1 MTAHPSAV
9 NVSSEF
15 GQLERLMLHTPGPEV
30 ENMTPQNAQKA
41 LYSDILNLTRV
52 TKEYRRFQAVLERF
66 CETFEV
72 QTLLAQILTNTA
84 VKTDL
89 LARICTGEEKR
100 RLLVE
105 LQFAAPDEL
114 ARLLIEGVPQKM
126 DTLSAYLSK
135 ERFALPPLHNFFFMR
150 DASAAI
156 GERILIS
163 RMANQIRAREALIME
178 AIFRHHPKLKTET
191 LQLDPGGDATLEGGD
206 ILVAREDL
214 LLVGQSGRTSPQG
227 IDALLTHLKA
237 DKRPVHILVQELPY
251 KPESFIHLDMVFTLL
266 DRGTCMVYHP
276 LILKPNRF
284 LTIHITVDNGKVKIR
299 ETPNLITA
307 LADLGLDLMPISCGG
322 NADSTTQDREQWH
335 SGANFFCLGP
345 GQVIGYERNVHTLN
359 ELARHDFT
367 ILPAADLLSGKA
379 AAPPDGRWVIAIEGD
394 ELSRGGG
401 GCRCMTLPLKRR
413 SVDWD

>member
-1 MTAHPSAV
+1 MTHRSAV
-9 NVSSEF
+9 DVRSEI
-15 GQLERLMLHTPGPEV
+15 GKLETLMLHTPGPEV

-52 TKEYRRFQAVLERF
+52 TKEYRQFQAVLERF
-66 CETFEV
+66 SETLQV
-72 QTLLAQILTNTA
+72 RTLLAEILSDTA
-84 VKTDL
+84 VKTEL
-89 LARICTGEEKR
+89 LARICTGEEQR
-100 RLLVE
+100 DLLVE

-114 ARLLIEGVPQKM
+114 ARLLIEGVPLKM

-150 DASAAI
+150 DASVAV
-156 GERILIS
+156 GGKILIS
-163 RMANQIRAREALIME
+163 RMANQVREREALIMD
-178 AIFRHHPKLKTET
+178 AIFRHHPKLKTDT
-191 LQLDPGGDATLEGGD
+191 LQLGPHGGATIEGGD

-214 LLVGQSGRTSPQG
+214 LLIGQSGRTNSQG
-227 IDALLTHLKA
+227 IDALLAHFKA
-237 DKRPVHILVQELPY
+237 GRRPVNILVQELPY

-266 DRGTCMVYHP
+266 DRDTCMVYHP

-284 LTIHITVDNGKVKIR
+284 LTIHITVDNGKVKIG

-307 LADLGLDLMPISCGG
+307 LAGLGMELTPISCGG

-345 GQVIGYERNVHTLN
+345 GQLIGYERNGHTLN

-367 ILPAADLLSGKA
+367 ILSAGDLLSGKA
-379 AAPPDGRWVIAIEGD
+379 SAAPNGRWVIAIEGD

-401 GCRCMTLPLKRR
+401 GCRCMTLPLKRAA
-413 SVDWD
+413 VDWG